1 MINSQCYEEQFNP
14 SAVKLPQCECVYK
27 MYIKVWIYGT
37 AQHYGKQADPS
48 IFSESECCFSAHFCY
63 FMQHLS
69 LSLPYFS
76 SSFGFTTCNFGNY
89 FGSLSSVPFSS
100 PAGGCFFP
108 SEKSSKKP
116 AVCDLPSINRRELA
130 TSW

>member
-63 FMQHLS
+63 FH
-69 LSLPYFS
+69 
-76 SSFGFTTCNFGNY
+76 
-89 FGSLSSVPFSS
+89 
-100 PAGGCFFP
+100 
-108 SEKSSKKP
+108 
-116 AVCDLPSINRRELA
+116 A
-130 TSW
+130 TSVVVVAIFQLIIWFHHLQLWKLFWFTLICAILIPSRWLFFSK